1 MTLPSSANPPG
12 LADKDAVI
20 VSLLARIDALVAET
34 RELSARVGVLEAE
47 NIALGNANAALRARV
62 AELEAKLGLPP
73 KTPDNSSLPPSQGHK
88 AMGEAGAKPKAKAH
102 AGAHRPLHPNPT
114 RKRDVLAEHC
124 SHCRADVSGVVQTPV
139 HAYDRIELPEIKPDV
154 TRVTLHGGVCP
165 SCAKRFTAEPPA
177 GLEPGSPFGP
187 NLRAFALYLR
197 FTQAISFERLAR
209 LMSDLIGLEISEGAL
224 VNMLNDSKQAFAR
237 AASLIRARL
246 LAGTILQSD
255 ETSVRVGK
263 RTWWSWVFHHADNA
277 CFVIHPNRSRAVV
290 EQFLGERRPD
300 FWVSDRLAAQMNW
313 AKKDHQVCLAHL
325 IRDAQYA
332 IDAGDTAFAPDLR
345 KLLSRACKIAGRR
358 NQLADATLRAY
369 AYRLDAELDV
379 LLRITP
385 AHGAGNKLQGVI
397 KGCRRHMFVFLANR
411 AIPPTNNGSEQ
422 ALRPCVI
429 FRKVT
434 NCFRSEWA
442 AHLYADIRSVI
453 ETARRKAIGALQAIR
468 LTLNGLPLPAGP
480 ALRPSG

>member
-1 MTLPSSANPPG
+1 MIPSPDLALLDSA
-12 LADKDAVI
+12 AKDALIRTLIERLNDLTVR
-20 VSLLARIDALVAET
+20 LE
-34 RELSARVGVLEAE
+34 VLEAE
-47 NIALGNANAALRARV
+47 NAALRKEN
-62 AELEAKLGLPP
+62 AELRVKLDLPP
-73 KTPDNSSLPPSQGHK
+73 KTPDNSSTPPSQGHK
-88 AMGEAGAKPKAKAH
+88 ASGAADAKPKAKPH

-114 RKRDVLAEHC
+114 QRRDVAASQC
-124 SHCRADVSGVVQTPV
+124 QHCRADVSGVMQTPV
-139 HAYDRIELPEIKPDV
+139 HAYDRIEIPEIKPDV
-154 TRVTLHGGVCP
+154 TRVALLGGMCP
-165 SCAKRFTAEPPA
+165 CCAKPFKAAPPA
-177 GLEPGSPFGP
+177 GLEPGSPFGA
-187 NLRAFALYLR
+187 NLRAFAIYLR
-197 FTQAISFERLAR
+197 FTQAISFERLSR
-209 LMSDLIGLEISEGAL
+209 LFSDLLGLEISEGAL
-224 VNMLNDSKQAFAR
+224 VNMLDDSKQAFAR
-237 AASLIRARL
+237 AANMIRARL

-263 RTWWSWVFHHADNA
+263 RTWWTWVFHHAEDA

-290 EQFLGERRPD
+290 EQFLGEHRPD

-332 IDAGDTAFAPDLR
+332 IDAGDTAFAPGLR

-358 NQLADATLRAY
+358 HQLAAATLRAY
-369 AYRLDAELDV
+369 AYKLDAELDV

-397 KGCRRHMFVFLANR
+397 KGCRRYLFVFLANR

-442 AHLYADIRSVI
+442 AHLYANIRAVI
-453 ETARRKAIGALQAIR
+453 ETARRRTIGALQAIR
-468 LTLNGLPLPAGP
+468 LTLNGLHLPAALPPLP
-480 ALRPSG
+480 SG